1 MSVDREKLNGNET
14 AATEGKENTPDA
26 GTVEQINLSDFMI
39 TGRELLSRRGSQQSK
54 REDEIRQDLVHQRL
68 FFYSIETFSRNKSGP
83 IAEFSYLVAN
93 EDLNELEGRSGRFLM
108 ALPPD
113 VLPDPVCAAAAGISP
128 SEAQR
133 TGLRENEFAEKILS
147 VLPRGDF
154 IRIGWNNV
162 GFTDERLRALLFR
175 TFHDPYLSGL
185 DGYERSR
192 FDLRIFTGTAF
203 TLRPGS
209 IAEPEGKNILSLTDV
224 AKANGIEASFKPR
237 MMLELM
243 RLYKEK
249 LPKMLSFYMSIRTKA
264 AMSEYLKKQSLKWI
278 QIVTAATWDGK
289 LLAIPGMPLGPITGK
304 GPDSGRWLMLSL
316 AGEPSEYILNPALL
330 EEEAVTQDEEIL
342 DTGESRSDDGAVSS
356 GEQNGKS
363 AEMLLPNTYGLEKYG
378 LFILSPNRCPA
389 VAPIATLSEERA
401 RELGVSVRKAQ
412 ENYQAYRE
420 DWDSSI
426 GAIRQILKRALYEKN
441 RQMRERFQNLPPAE
455 RLYQGFIPDSDRD
468 RECTLHRMERTN
480 PSNVKQLRF
489 SDERLNGMLFTY
501 IGRCL
506 PETLTEDELAEWK
519 NYCDERIQEQLPE
532 FRKRCEEAL
541 RMFSGDE
548 KAMEILKEFD
558 IDR

>member
-83 IAEFSYLVAN
+83 IAEFSYLVAD

-209 IAEPEGKNILSLTDV
+209 IAEPEGKNILSLTEV
-224 AKANGIEASFKPR
+224 AKANGIETPFKPR

-243 RLYKEK
+243 KLYKEK
-249 LPKMLSFYMSIRTKA
+249 LPKMLSFYMGLRTKA
-264 AMSEYLKKQSLKWI
+264 AMSEYLKKQSLRWI
-278 QIVTAATWDGK
+278 QIVTTTTWDGK
-289 LLAIPGMPLGPITGK
+289 LLAIPAMPLGPITGK

-316 AGEPSEYILNPALL
+316 AGEPSNYILNPALIDEDESQPDKESL
-330 EEEAVTQDEEIL
+330 GTGDNESSADTESAGTSDGKTQVQLPEP
-342 DTGESRSDDGAVSS
+342 S
-356 GEQNGKS
+356 GLG
-363 AEMLLPNTYGLEKYG
+363 KYG
-378 LFILSPNRCPA
+378 LFLLSPTPRS
-389 VAPIATLSEERA
+389 SESR
-401 RELGVSVRKAQ
+401 
-412 ENYQAYRE
+412 
-420 DWDSSI
+420 
-426 GAIRQILKRALYEKN
+426 LKRP
-441 RQMRERFQNLPPAE
+441 RQTTWL
-455 RLYQGFIPDSDRD
+455 
-468 RECTLHRMERTN
+468 TERTGN
-480 PSNVKQLRF
+480 RPCQ
-489 SDERLNGMLFTY
+489 
-501 IGRCL
+501 
-506 PETLTEDELAEWK
+506 P
-519 NYCDERIQEQLPE
+519 
-532 FRKRCEEAL
+532 
-541 RMFSGDE
+541 
-548 KAMEILKEFD
+548 
-558 IDR
+558 

>member
-14 AATEGKENTPDA
+14 AATHGAESAPDEGAQE
-26 GTVEQINLSDFMI
+26 TVNLSDFMI
-39 TGRELLSRRGSQQSK
+39 TGRELLTRRGSEKSR
-54 REDEIRQDLVHQRL
+54 REDEVRQDLVHQRL

-83 IAEFSYLVAN
+83 IAEFSYLVAD
-93 EDLNELEGRSGRFLM
+93 EDMNELEGRSGRFLM

-162 GFTDERLRALLFR
+162 GFADERLRALLFR

-192 FDLRIFTGTAF
+192 FDLRIFTGTVF

-209 IAEPEGKNILSLTDV
+209 LAEPQGKNILSLQEI
-224 AKANGIEASFKPR
+224 AKANGIETPFKPR

-249 LPKMLSFYMSIRTKA
+249 LPKMLSFYMGLRTKA
-264 AMSEYLKKQSLKWI
+264 AMSEYLKKQSLRWI
-278 QIVTAATWDGK
+278 QIVTTTTWDGK
-289 LLAIPGMPLGPITGK
+289 LLAIPAMPLGPITGK

-316 AGEPSEYILNPALL
+316 AGEPSKYILNPALL
-330 EEEAVTQDEEIL
+330 DEEEPQSEEESLGTDDESSAGTESAGTSDGKTQVQLPEP
-342 DTGESRSDDGAVSS
+342 S
-356 GEQNGKS
+356 GLG
-363 AEMLLPNTYGLEKYG
+363 KYG
-378 LFILSPNRCPA
+378 LFLLSPNRCPA

-401 RELGVSVRKAQ
+401 TELGIDVRKAQ
-412 ENYQAYRE
+412 ANYMVYRE
-420 DWDSSI
+420 DWESSM
-426 GAIRQILKRALYEKN
+426 AAVRLILKKAFAEKN
-441 RQMRERFQNLPPAE
+441 RQMRERFMTLPPEE
-455 RLYQGFIPDSDRD
+455 RLYQRFIPAGDKD
-468 RECTLHRMERTN
+468 RENILHRMERTN
-480 PSNVKQLRF
+480 PANVKSLRF
-489 SDERLNGMLFTY
+489 CDERLNGMLFAY
-501 IGRCL
+501 IGRNL
-506 PETLTEDELAEWK
+506 PETLTADELAEWK
-519 NYCDERIQEQLPE
+519 NHCDERIEEQLPE

-541 RMFSGDE
+541 RRFGGDE
-548 KAMEILKEFD
+548 KAMAVLREFD
-558 IDR
+558 IEQ

>member
-1 MSVDREKLNGNET
+1 MDKEKLNGQDG
-14 AATEGKENTPDA
+14 AVSPALQGAPGEGALEP
-26 GTVEQINLSDFMI
+26 VNLSDFMI
-39 TGRELLSRRGSQQSK
+39 TGRELLSRRGSEQSR

-83 IAEFSYLVAN
+83 IAEFSYLIAD
-93 EDLNELEGRSGRFLM
+93 EDLNELDGRSGRFLM

-192 FDLRIFTGTAF
+192 FDLRIFTSTVF

-209 IAEPEGKNILSLTDV
+209 IAEPQGKNILSLPEV
-224 AKANGIEASFKPR
+224 AKANGIETAFKPR

-249 LPKMLSFYMSIRTKA
+249 LTKMLSFYMGLRTKA
-264 AMSEYLKKQSLKWI
+264 SMSEYLKKQSLRWI
-278 QIVTAATWDGK
+278 QIVTSTTWDGK
-289 LLAIPGMPLGPITGK
+289 LLAVPAMPLGPITGK

-316 AGEPSEYILNPALL
+316 AGEPSKYIINPALL
-330 EEEAVTQDEEIL
+330 EDEKTQSDEERL
-342 DTGESRSDDGAVSS
+342 GTEDVENSAVMESPGTSDGKTQVQLPEPS
-356 GEQNGKS
+356 GLG
-363 AEMLLPNTYGLEKYG
+363 KYG
-378 LFILSPNRCPA
+378 LFLLSPNRCPA

-401 RELGVSVRKAQ
+401 AELGVSVRKAQ
-412 ENYQAYRE
+412 ANYMVYRE
-420 DWDSSI
+420 DWESSM
-426 GAIRQILKRALYEKN
+426 AAVRLILKKALAEKN
-441 RQMRERFQNLPPAE
+441 RQIRDRYLTLPPEA
-455 RLYQGFIPDSDRD
+455 RLYQGFIPSGDKD
-468 RECTLHRMERTN
+468 RETMLHRMESAN
-480 PSNVKQLRF
+480 PANVKKLRF
-489 SDERLNGMLFTY
+489 SDERLNGMLLTY
-501 IGRCL
+501 VGRNL
-506 PETLTEDELAEWK
+506 PETLTDEELTEWK
-519 NYCDERIQEQLPE
+519 NHCDERIEEQLPE
-532 FRKRCEEAL
+532 YRKRCEEAI
-541 RMFSGDE
+541 RRFGGDE
-548 KAMEILKEFD
+548 KAMAILMEFD

>member
-14 AATEGKENTPDA
+14 AATHGAESAPDEGAQE
-26 GTVEQINLSDFMI
+26 TVNLSDFMI
-39 TGRELLSRRGSQQSK
+39 TGRELLTRRGSEKSR
-54 REDEIRQDLVHQRL
+54 REDEVRQDLVHQRL

-83 IAEFSYLVAN
+83 IAEFSYLVAD
-93 EDLNELEGRSGRFLM
+93 EDMNELEGRSGRFLM

-162 GFTDERLRALLFR
+162 GFADERLRALLFR

-192 FDLRIFTGTAF
+192 FDLRIFTGTVF

-209 IAEPEGKNILSLTDV
+209 LAEPQGKNILSLQEI
-224 AKANGIEASFKPR
+224 AKANGIETPFKPR

-249 LPKMLSFYMSIRTKA
+249 LPKMLSFYMGLRTKA
-264 AMSEYLKKQSLKWI
+264 AMSEYLKKQSLRWI
-278 QIVTAATWDGK
+278 QIVTTTTWDGK
-289 LLAIPGMPLGPITGK
+289 LLAIPAMPLGPITGK

-316 AGEPSEYILNPALL
+316 AGEPSRYILNPALL
-330 EEEAVTQDEEIL
+330 EEEETQSDEETL
-342 DTGESRSDDGAVSS
+342 RTDDEESSADTESAGTSDGKTQVQLPEPS
-356 GEQNGKS
+356 GLG
-363 AEMLLPNTYGLEKYG
+363 KYG
-378 LFILSPNRCPA
+378 LFLLSPNRCPA

-401 RELGVSVRKAQ
+401 AEFGVSIRKAQ
-412 ENYQAYRE
+412 ANFQSYKE
-420 DWDSSI
+420 DWESSM
-426 GAIRQILKRALYEKN
+426 AAVRLILKKAFAEKN
-441 RQMRERFQNLPPAE
+441 RQMRDRFLTMPPEE
-455 RLYQGFIPDSDRD
+455 RLYQGFIPAGDKN
-468 RECTLHRMERTN
+468 RENILHRMERTN
-480 PSNVKQLRF
+480 PANVKNLRF
-489 SDERLNGMLFTY
+489 SDERLSGMLFAY
-501 IGRCL
+501 IGRNL

-519 NYCDERIQEQLPE
+519 NYCDDKIQEQLPE

-541 RMFSGDE
+541 RRFGGDE
-548 KAMEILKEFD
+548 KALGILREFCTEQ
-558 IDR
+558 

>member
-1 MSVDREKLNGNET
+1 MDKEKLNGQDG
-14 AATEGKENTPDA
+14 AVSPALQGAPGEGALEP
-26 GTVEQINLSDFMI
+26 VNLSDFMI
-39 TGRELLSRRGSQQSK
+39 TGRELLSRRGSEQSR

-83 IAEFSYLVAN
+83 IAEFSYLIAD
-93 EDLNELEGRSGRFLM
+93 EDLNELDGRSGRFLM

-192 FDLRIFTGTAF
+192 FDLRIFTGTVF

-209 IAEPEGKNILSLTDV
+209 LAEPQGKNILSLQEI
-224 AKANGIEASFKPR
+224 AKANGIETPFKPR

-249 LPKMLSFYMSIRTKA
+249 LPKMLSFYMGLRTKA
-264 AMSEYLKKQSLKWI
+264 AMSEYLKKQSLRWI
-278 QIVTAATWDGK
+278 QIVTTTTWAGK
-289 LLAIPGMPLGPITGK
+289 LLAIPAMPLGPITGK

-316 AGEPSEYILNPALL
+316 AGEPSRYILNPALL
-330 EEEAVTQDEEIL
+330 EEEETQSDEETL
-342 DTGESRSDDGAVSS
+342 RTDDEESSADTESAGTSDGKTQVQLPEPS
-356 GEQNGKS
+356 GLG
-363 AEMLLPNTYGLEKYG
+363 KYG
-378 LFILSPNRCPA
+378 LFLLSPNRCPA

-401 RELGVSVRKAQ
+401 AEFGVSIRKAQ
-412 ENYQAYRE
+412 ANFQSYKE
-420 DWDSSI
+420 DWESSM
-426 GAIRQILKRALYEKN
+426 AAVRLILKKAFAEKN
-441 RQMRERFQNLPPAE
+441 RQMRDRFLTMPPEE
-455 RLYQGFIPDSDRD
+455 RLYQGFIPAGDKN
-468 RECTLHRMERTN
+468 RENILHRMERTN
-480 PSNVKQLRF
+480 PANVKNLRF
-489 SDERLNGMLFTY
+489 SDERLSGMLFAY
-501 IGRCL
+501 IGRNL

-519 NYCDERIQEQLPE
+519 NYCDDKIQEQLPE

-541 RMFSGDE
+541 RRFGGDE
-548 KAMEILKEFD
+548 KAMAILKEFD

>member
-1 MSVDREKLNGNET
+1 VDKEKLNGQDG
-14 AATEGKENTPDA
+14 AVSPALQGAPGEGALEP
-26 GTVEQINLSDFMI
+26 VNLSDFMI
-39 TGRELLSRRGSQQSK
+39 TGRELLSRRGSEQSR

-83 IAEFSYLVAN
+83 IAEFSYLIAD
-93 EDLNELEGRSGRFLM
+93 EDLNELDGRSGRFLM

-192 FDLRIFTGTAF
+192 FDLRIFTSTVF

-209 IAEPEGKNILSLTDV
+209 IAEPQGKNILSLPEV
-224 AKANGIEASFKPR
+224 AKANGIETAFKPR

-249 LPKMLSFYMSIRTKA
+249 LTKMLSFYMGLRTKA
-264 AMSEYLKKQSLKWI
+264 SMSEYLKKQSLRWI
-278 QIVTAATWDGK
+278 QIVTSTTWDGK
-289 LLAIPGMPLGPITGK
+289 LLAVPAMPLGPITGK

-316 AGEPSEYILNPALL
+316 AGEPSRYILNPALL
-330 EEEAVTQDEEIL
+330 EEEESESDDESL
-342 DTGESRSDDGAVSS
+342 GTGEDESS
-356 GEQNGKS
+356 ADTES
-363 AEMLLPNTYGLEKYG
+363 AGTSPCSKAEVLLPEPSGLGKYG
-378 LFILSPNRCPA
+378 LFLLSPNRCPA
-389 VAPIATLSEERA
+389 VAPIATLSGERA
-401 RELGVSVRKAQ
+401 AELGVSIRKAQ
-412 ENYQAYRE
+412 ANYQSYKE
-420 DWDSSI
+420 DWESSM
-426 GAIRQILKRALYEKN
+426 ASVRLILKKVLAEKN
-441 RQMRERFQNLPPAE
+441 RQMRERFLTLPPEE
-455 RLYQGFIPDSDRD
+455 RLYQGFIPAGDKD
-468 RECTLHRMERTN
+468 RESALHRMERTS
-480 PSNVKQLRF
+480 PANVKKFRF
-489 SDERLNGMLFTY
+489 SDPRLNGMLLTY
-501 IGRCL
+501 IGRNL
-506 PETLTEDELAEWK
+506 PETLTADELSAWK
-519 NYCDERIQEQLPE
+519 NHCDERIQEQLPE
-532 FRKRCEEAL
+532 FRKRCEEAI
-541 RMFSGDE
+541 RRFGGDE

>member
-83 IAEFSYLVAN
+83 IAEFSYLVAD

-209 IAEPEGKNILSLTDV
+209 IAEPEGKNILSLTEV
-224 AKANGIEASFKPR
+224 AKANGIETPFKPR

-243 RLYKEK
+243 KLYKEK
-249 LPKMLSFYMSIRTKA
+249 LPKMLSFYMGLRTKA
-264 AMSEYLKKQSLKWI
+264 AMSEYLKKQSLRWI
-278 QIVTAATWDGK
+278 QIVTFATWDGK
-289 LLAIPGMPLGPITGK
+289 LLAVPAMPLGPITGK

-316 AGEPSEYILNPALL
+316 AGEPSNYILNPALIDEDESQPDKESL
-330 EEEAVTQDEEIL
+330 GTGDNESSADTESAGTSDGKTQVQLPEP
-342 DTGESRSDDGAVSS
+342 S
-356 GEQNGKS
+356 GLG
-363 AEMLLPNTYGLEKYG
+363 KYG
-378 LFILSPNRCPA
+378 LFLLSPNRCPA

-401 RELGVSVRKAQ
+401 AELGISVRKAQ
-412 ENYQAYRE
+412 ANYMVYRE
-420 DWDSSI
+420 DWESSM
-426 GAIRQILKRALYEKN
+426 AAVRLILKKAFAEKN
-441 RQMRERFQNLPPAE
+441 RQMRDRFLTLPPEE
-455 RLYQGFIPDSDRD
+455 RLYQGFIPAGDKD
-468 RECTLHRMERTN
+468 RETMLHRMERTN
-480 PSNVKQLRF
+480 PANVKKLRF
-489 SDERLNGMLFTY
+489 SDERLNGMLFAY
-501 IGRCL
+501 IGRNL
-506 PETLTEDELAEWK
+506 PETLTEDELADWK
-519 NYCDERIQEQLPE
+519 NYCDERIEEQLPE

-541 RMFSGDE
+541 RRFGGDE
-548 KAMEILKEFD
+548 KAASINSNFPVS
-558 IDR
+558 

>member
-1 MSVDREKLNGNET
+1 MDKEKLNGQDG
-14 AATEGKENTPDA
+14 AVSPALQGAPGEGALEP
-26 GTVEQINLSDFMI
+26 VNLSDFMI
-39 TGRELLSRRGSQQSK
+39 TGRELLSRRGSEQSR

-83 IAEFSYLVAN
+83 IAEFSYLIAD
-93 EDLNELEGRSGRFLM
+93 EDLNELDGRSGRFLM

-192 FDLRIFTGTAF
+192 FDLRIFTGTVF

-209 IAEPEGKNILSLTDV
+209 LAEPQGKNILSLQEI
-224 AKANGIEASFKPR
+224 AKANGIETPFKPR

-249 LPKMLSFYMSIRTKA
+249 LPKMLSFYMGLRTKA
-264 AMSEYLKKQSLKWI
+264 AMSEYLKKQSLRWI
-278 QIVTAATWDGK
+278 QIVTTTTWDGK
-289 LLAIPGMPLGPITGK
+289 LLAIPAMPLGPITGK

-316 AGEPSEYILNPALL
+316 AGEPSRYILNPALL
-330 EEEAVTQDEEIL
+330 EEEETQSDEETL
-342 DTGESRSDDGAVSS
+342 RTDDEESSADTESAGTSDGKTQVQLPEPS
-356 GEQNGKS
+356 GLG
-363 AEMLLPNTYGLEKYG
+363 KYG
-378 LFILSPNRCPA
+378 LFLLSPNRCPA

-401 RELGVSVRKAQ
+401 AEFGVSIRKAQ
-412 ENYQAYRE
+412 ANFQSYKE
-420 DWDSSI
+420 DWESSM
-426 GAIRQILKRALYEKN
+426 AAVRLILKKAFAEKN
-441 RQMRERFQNLPPAE
+441 RQMRDRFLTMPPEE
-455 RLYQGFIPDSDRD
+455 RLYQGFIPAGDKN
-468 RECTLHRMERTN
+468 RENILHRMERTN
-480 PSNVKQLRF
+480 PANVKNLRF
-489 SDERLNGMLFTY
+489 SDERLSGMLFAY
-501 IGRCL
+501 IGRNL

-519 NYCDERIQEQLPE
+519 NYCDDKIQEQLPE

-541 RMFSGDE
+541 RRFGGDE
-548 KAMEILKEFD
+548 KAMAILKEFD

>member
-83 IAEFSYLVAN
+83 IAEFSYLVAD
-93 EDLNELEGRSGRFLM
+93 EDLNEIEGRRGRFLM

-133 TGLRENEFAEKILS
+133 VGLRENEFAEKILS

-209 IAEPEGKNILSLTDV
+209 IAEPEGKNILSLTEV
-224 AKANGIEASFKPR
+224 AKANGIETPFKPR

-243 RLYKEK
+243 KLYKEK
-249 LPKMLSFYMSIRTKA
+249 LPKMLSFYMSLRTKA
-264 AMSEYLKKQSLKWI
+264 AMSEYLKKQSLRWI
-278 QIVTAATWDGK
+278 QIVTFATWDGK
-289 LLAIPGMPLGPITGK
+289 LLAVPAMPLGPITGK

-316 AGEPSEYILNPALL
+316 AGEPSNYILNPALIDEDESQPDKESL
-330 EEEAVTQDEEIL
+330 GTGDNESSADTESAGTSDGKTQVQLPEP
-342 DTGESRSDDGAVSS
+342 S
-356 GEQNGKS
+356 GLG
-363 AEMLLPNTYGLEKYG
+363 KYG
-378 LFILSPNRCPA
+378 LFLLSPNRCPA

-401 RELGVSVRKAQ
+401 AELGISVRKAQ
-412 ENYQAYRE
+412 ANYMVYRE
-420 DWDSSI
+420 DWESSM
-426 GAIRQILKRALYEKN
+426 AAVRLILKKAFAEKN
-441 RQMRERFQNLPPAE
+441 RQMRDRFLTLPPEE
-455 RLYQGFIPDSDRD
+455 RLYQGFIPAGDKD
-468 RECTLHRMERTN
+468 RENILHRLERTN
-480 PSNVKQLRF
+480 PANVKKLSF
-489 SDERLNGMLFTY
+489 SDERLNGMLFSY
-501 IGRCL
+501 IGRNL
-506 PETLTEDELAEWK
+506 PETLTSDELAEWK
-519 NYCDERIQEQLPE
+519 NYCDERIEEQLPK
-532 FRKRCEEAL
+532 FRKRCEEAI
-541 RMFSGDE
+541 RRFGGDE

>member
-1 MSVDREKLNGNET
+1 MSVDREKLNGNDT
-14 AATEGKENTPDA
+14 AATNSAPNTPDA

-39 TGRELLSRRGSQQSK
+39 TGRELLTRRVSERSR
-54 REDEIRQDLVHQRL
+54 REDEVRQDLVHQRL

-83 IAEFSYLVAN
+83 IAEFSYLVAD

-209 IAEPEGKNILSLTDV
+209 IAEPEGKNILSLTEV
-224 AKANGIEASFKPR
+224 AKANGIETAFKPR

-249 LPKMLSFYMSIRTKA
+249 LTKMLSFYMGLRTKA
-264 AMSEYLKKQSLKWI
+264 SMSEYLKKQSLRWI
-278 QIVTAATWDGK
+278 QIVTSTTWDGK
-289 LLAIPGMPLGPITGK
+289 LLAVPAMPLGPITGK

-316 AGEPSEYILNPALL
+316 AGEPSRYILNPALL
-330 EEEAVTQDEEIL
+330 EEEESESDDESL
-342 DTGESRSDDGAVSS
+342 GTGEDESS
-356 GEQNGKS
+356 ADTES
-363 AEMLLPNTYGLEKYG
+363 AGTSPCSKAEVLLPEPSGLGKYG
-378 LFILSPNRCPA
+378 LFLLSPNRCPA
-389 VAPIATLSEERA
+389 VAPIATLSGERA
-401 RELGVSVRKAQ
+401 AELGVSIRKAQ
-412 ENYQAYRE
+412 ANYQSYKE
-420 DWDSSI
+420 DWESSM
-426 GAIRQILKRALYEKN
+426 ASVRLILKKVLAEKN
-441 RQMRERFQNLPPAE
+441 RQMRERFLTLPPEE
-455 RLYQGFIPDSDRD
+455 RLYQGFIPAGDKD
-468 RECTLHRMERTN
+468 RESALHRMERTS
-480 PSNVKQLRF
+480 PANVKKFRF
-489 SDERLNGMLFTY
+489 SDPRLNGMLLTY
-501 IGRCL
+501 IGRNL
-506 PETLTEDELAEWK
+506 PETLTADELSAWK
-519 NYCDERIQEQLPE
+519 NHCDERIQEQLPE
-532 FRKRCEEAL
+532 FRKRCEEAI
-541 RMFSGDE
+541 RRFGGDE

>member
-1 MSVDREKLNGNET
+1 MSVYIEKLNGNET
-14 AATEGKENTPDA
+14 AATEGRENTPDTET
-26 GTVEQINLSDFMI
+26 GEQINLSDFMI
-39 TGRELLSRRGSQQSK
+39 TGRELLSRRGSQQSRK
-54 REDEIRQDLVHQRL
+54 EDEIRQDLVHHRL

-83 IAEFSYLVAN
+83 IAEFSYLVAD

-108 ALPPD
+108 SIPPD

-133 TGLRENEFAEKILS
+133 TGLRENAFAERILS

-209 IAEPEGKNILSLTDV
+209 IAESQGKNILSLTEV
-224 AKANGIEASFKPR
+224 AKANGIETSFKPR

-243 RLYKEK
+243 RLYQEK
-249 LPKMLSFYMSIRTKA
+249 LPKMLSFYMGLRTKA

-289 LLAIPGMPLGPITGK
+289 LMAIPAMPLGPITGE

-316 AGEPSEYILNPALL
+316 AGEPSKYILNPSLL
-330 EEEAVTQDEEIL
+330 DEEEPQSEEERLGTGDDESSADAEPAGTSDGKTQVQLPEP
-342 DTGESRSDDGAVSS
+342 S
-356 GEQNGKS
+356 GLG
-363 AEMLLPNTYGLEKYG
+363 KYG
-378 LFILSPNRCPA
+378 LFLLSPNRCPA

-401 RELGVSVRKAQ
+401 AELGVSVRKAQ
-412 ENYQAYRE
+412 ANYMAYRE
-420 DWDSSI
+420 DWESSM
-426 GAIRQILKRALYEKN
+426 AAVRLILKKAFAEKN
-441 RQMRERFQNLPPAE
+441 RQMRDRFLTLPPEE
-455 RLYQGFIPDSDRD
+455 RLYQGFIPAGDKD
-468 RECTLHRMERTN
+468 RENILHRLERTN
-480 PSNVKQLRF
+480 PANVKKLSF
-489 SDERLNGMLFTY
+489 SDERLNGMLFSY
-501 IGRCL
+501 IGRNL
-506 PETLTEDELAEWK
+506 PETLTSDELAEWK
-519 NYCDERIQEQLPE
+519 NYCDERIEEQLPK

-541 RMFSGDE
+541 RRLGCDE
-548 KAMEILKEFD
+548 KAMAILKELD
-558 IDR
+558 ISQ

>member
-1 MSVDREKLNGNET
+1 MDKEKLNGQDG
-14 AATEGKENTPDA
+14 AVSPALQGAPGEGALEP
-26 GTVEQINLSDFMI
+26 VNLSDFMI
-39 TGRELLSRRGSQQSK
+39 TGRELLSRRGSEQSR

-83 IAEFSYLVAN
+83 IAEFSYLIAD
-93 EDLNELEGRSGRFLM
+93 EDLNELDGRSGRFLM

-192 FDLRIFTGTAF
+192 FDLRIFTGTVF

-209 IAEPEGKNILSLTDV
+209 LAEPQGKNILSLQEI
-224 AKANGIEASFKPR
+224 AKANGIETPFKPR

-249 LPKMLSFYMSIRTKA
+249 LPKMLSFYMGLRTKA
-264 AMSEYLKKQSLKWI
+264 AMSEYLKKQSLRWI
-278 QIVTAATWDGK
+278 QIVTTTTWDGK
-289 LLAIPGMPLGPITGK
+289 LLAIPAMPLGPITVK

-316 AGEPSEYILNPALL
+316 AGEPSRYILNPALL
-330 EEEAVTQDEEIL
+330 EEEETQSDEETL
-342 DTGESRSDDGAVSS
+342 RTDDEESSADTESAGTSDGKTQVQLPEPS
-356 GEQNGKS
+356 GLG
-363 AEMLLPNTYGLEKYG
+363 KYG
-378 LFILSPNRCPA
+378 LFLLSPNRCPA

-401 RELGVSVRKAQ
+401 AEFGVSIRKAQ
-412 ENYQAYRE
+412 ANFQSYKE
-420 DWDSSI
+420 DWESSM
-426 GAIRQILKRALYEKN
+426 AAVRLILKKAFAEKN
-441 RQMRERFQNLPPAE
+441 RQMRDRFLTMPPEE
-455 RLYQGFIPDSDRD
+455 RLYQGFIPAGDKN
-468 RECTLHRMERTN
+468 RENILHRMERTN
-480 PSNVKQLRF
+480 PANVKNLRF
-489 SDERLNGMLFTY
+489 SDERLSGMLFAY
-501 IGRCL
+501 IGRNL

-519 NYCDERIQEQLPE
+519 NYCDDKIQEQLPE

-541 RMFSGDE
+541 RRFGGDE
-548 KAMEILKEFD
+548 KAMAILKEFD